1 MAKLFDHRWE
11 TKLIEARNFR
21 RDQTKDRAI
30 TVRLFQKIAAKTRLF
45 IHLVGEIE
53 VSSRL
58 KNVPSFVAT
67 HFAQHFSCF
76 FAGNGLV
83 PDWPDVAMPTHLGR
97 LALGDVQVGRAFCND
112 DGQQVIH
119 MGHFFNRGLH
129 GWHGW
134 EIRIG
139 NRGYPIHR
147 PFGVAQLFSNRGER
161 S

>member
-1 MAKLFDHRWE
+1 MPKVLDHRWE

-58 KNVPSFVAT
+58 ENVPPLVAT

-76 FAGNGLV
+76 FAGDGLV
-83 PDWPDVAMPTHLGR
+83 PDRPDVAMPAHLGR
-97 LALGDVQVGRAFCND
+97 LAFGD
-112 DGQQVIH
+112 
-119 MGHFFNRGLH
+119 M
-129 GWHGW
+129 
-134 EIRIG
+134 
-139 NRGYPIHR
+139 
-147 PFGVAQLFSNRGER
+147 
-161 S
+161 